1 MEQRRS
7 EHAAP
12 WYHAWQCT
20 AARAS
25 RVEWGRNRSRACLL
39 RTSEVAGNKKEP
51 ACMRGKHASSTLPH
65 LVFNLPFHRWHS
77 AEETA
82 RQITGESFLFP
93 RCHSLSFVFRIPF
106 FSAAPLAPVGQT
118 RQVHA
123 TLFLRA
129 SCIAANRADLIALFQ
144 GEFCLFGEK
153 QKDISGI
160 QWTTSL
166 SDDGQALSDPPH
178 ARYED
183 LPR

>member
-1 MEQRRS
+1 LVSRLAMHGSTREQGGMGAESKPRLL
-7 EHAAP
+7 
-12 WYHAWQCT
+12 
-20 AARAS
+20 AS
-25 RVEWGRNRSRACLL
+25 V
-39 RTSEVAGNKKEP
+39 VAGNKKEP

-129 SCIAANRADLIALFQ
+129 SCIAENRADLIALFQ

>member
-1 MEQRRS
+1 MVQRRS

-39 RTSEVAGNKKEP
+39 RRLQGTKKNLHACEGSMLP
-51 ACMRGKHASSTLPH
+51 ALSRMWCSISP
-65 LVFNLPFHRWHS
+65 PFHRWHS
-77 AEETA
+77 AEERA

-129 SCIAANRADLIALFQ
+129 SCIAENRADLIALFQ

-178 ARYED
+178 ARCED